1 MALGL
6 VLSTVCTSEST
17 ALMGAVASF
26 YPTIILSGK
35 QSSVVA
41 WVYYDESA
49 TRYIV
54 ACTGVMWPF
63 EGMPTWLRYISG
75 VLPATYPAQA
85 MRAIMGRGT
94 NTTIIKGVRRVS
106 SL

>member
-17 ALMGAVASF
+17 ALMGAIASF

-35 QSSVVA
+35 YIYFLYPKSSQKP
-41 WVYYDESA
+41 
-49 TRYIV
+49 TIMMLLLP
-54 ACTGVMWPF
+54 TGVMWPF
-63 EGMPTWLRYISG
+63 EGMPAWLRYISG

-85 MRAIMGRGT
+85 MRAIMGRGISYT
-94 NTTIIKGVRRVS
+94 SYYGWRGHS
-106 SL
+106 HH